1 MYEFQYNYIW
11 VKYGSG
17 AKLLLL
23 TDNLVYETETD
34 DIYEDFYEDRSL
46 YDFNNYSKDSRFYD
60 PVNRKV
66 IGKIQE
72 KVWGSIINAFVG
84 LKSKMYPLVMRDG
97 GKVKK

>member
-17 AKLLLL
+17 AKLLL

-46 YDFNNYSKDSRFYD
+46 YDFSNYSKDS
-60 PVNRKV
+60 
-66 IGKIQE
+66 I
-72 KVWGSIINAFVG
+72 
-84 LKSKMYPLVMRDG
+84 L
-97 GKVKK
+97 